1 MAAQTET
8 VVFTEDKPSRV
19 VRLKVSE
26 GSAIGI
32 GNKLIIFEYQDD
44 EPLDT
49 ANNTSNNGSNC
60 NRHQQ
65 FIRANSVGVVKKIFV
80 KEGDLLLKK

>member
-8 VVFTEDKPSRV
+8 VVFTEDRPSKV

-32 GNKLIIFEYQDD
+32 GNKLIIFEYQED
-44 EPLDT
+44 ELHYT
-49 ANNTSNNGSNC
+49 GKTTSTNGS

-80 KEGDLLLKK
+80 KEGDILLKK